1 MAGEYTYRSSR
12 IVSGRRLG
20 ITWDAAAARSG
31 IPQVDPSKFS
41 ITASG
46 GSVGFSLST
55 PDQLLWLAGTATEAI
70 KAVFLIPAY
79 TSLDADNNDHV
90 VQWVLLDRIIAH
102 DETVTFD
109 ADAGFIYDDSSTSA
123 VVADQAVQVRT
134 FCDSNGDFA
143 APRRV
148 GCGDREKLDPA
159 TLSPVLRIKASDA
172 AGAGDGNAVTSF
184 TATSGGTITPTGTI
198 TYRADSASSV
208 GVTDINGTVPCIQ
221 IAAGGKLTSTV
232 QLGSTT
238 ADFSIIAIFAS
249 ENSNGQMSV
258 LGDACLF
265 TWGGPGSVQRRIRP
279 LAGNFFN
286 VLQGGRYENSASAP
300 WKRLAVSAG
309 SYNHASTRLRHYA
322 QGGMYVNKVTA
333 TTTEDHSVA
342 IEVQAPSSGAV
353 YLTELIVID
362 SEITERQ
369 MLTVG
374 SWLDDAYTTMN
385 RQFHVDVGSGSDSNS
400 GLTPAAP
407 RLTPPNYVN
416 RDFVPFGSGDCILYK
431 CGGEV
436 ENLVIYTR
444 PSYAGSA
451 FSYSSQYPV
460 VNAAYGDRA
469 NGRFM
474 ITAKS
479 TDGGGLENY
488 QLEPYAL
495 FNGIGVRYD
504 RRNPQSTDW
513 AGYTTEATST
523 PLGCSLRLESAALG
537 AWFDIDT
544 DPALHT
550 VYDCGFEWL
559 LKGIA
564 DNTGGYADERW
575 TVLWKNTI
583 ANMWYGETAVSSAAR
598 TGGLFVSNSSVYCQ
612 DGNIFYRCG
621 WNPDIANIGEW
632 SGGSKVFSGECIA
645 TYSSSTDKT
654 TITGTGI
661 FADFLMNGSTAGP
674 LLVTLK
680 RTSDATE
687 HKVSISSRTSGD
699 EIVVNGNPFSL
710 ADAGS
715 VADCICH
722 GGSPCA
728 EDGRM
733 HGAYISDGSTRSG
746 TLNIANMYLD
756 CADHGF
762 QMRGG
767 GWAIGN
773 VIINCAIGGFV
784 AGKAVSVI
792 NGNIVIGGHRTRGD
806 VSANGPRCWGLSLL
820 GSNGHYYGEMQGNIF
835 SLPFADRYSD
845 FDDAVSGTTYA
856 MSLYYTDTGT
866 VIEISNNTIAR
877 GAGKLLDLQGTT
889 TPGSNVTVERNMVI
903 QPTTSPDAVTQTV
916 LTDADYEG
924 ANWSYNIYYHPD
936 GATANRFD
944 GNTTNFAGWQT
955 LTGSTG
961 DQFKLP
967 TFADADADAA
977 SYYATLSGGSDNED
991 AFNLAAYVA
1000 SLTDDWSGFTAAD
1013 VLSYIRSSYKASD
1026 INPDDDGDGTFAP
1039 GAMYQGS
1046 APAIVNLSPSDNAT
1060 GAADTQTLAI
1070 QFTDNI
1076 AYNDG
1081 SALIEAW
1088 QGGMQVASDRVD
1100 SGTIN
1105 LSDKT
1110 QYSLGGLLTGL
1121 SGAVSIRI
1129 SNLAF
1134 RSLDTGLP
1142 FAGIADDTTW
1152 NFTIGTT
1159 AVVGGTSTTKKMFL
1173 LFDDNSPI
1181 KRRL

>member
-1 MAGEYTYRSSR
+1 MATGAYTFRSAR
-12 IVSGRRLG
+12 VVSGRRLG

-79 TSLDADNNDHV
+79 TSLDADSNNHV
-90 VQWVLLDRIIAH
+90 VQWILLDRIIAH

-109 ADAGFIYDDSSTSA
+109 ATAGFIYDDSSTSA
-123 VVADQAVQVRT
+123 AVADQAVQNRT
-134 FCDSNGDFA
+134 FCDSSGDFV
-143 APRRV
+143 APSRV
-148 GCGDREKLDPA
+148 GCGDREKLDPD

-172 AGAGDGNAVTSF
+172 SGVGDGNAVTSF
-184 TATSGGTITPTGTI
+184 TATNGGTITPTGTI
-198 TYRADSASSV
+198 TYRADAASSV
-208 GVTDINGTVPCIQ
+208 GMTDINGTVPCIQ

-265 TWGGPGSVQRRIRP
+265 TWGGTGGVQRRIRP
-279 LAGNFFN
+279 LAGNLAT
-286 VLQGGRYENSASAP
+286 VYHGGAYENSASAP

-322 QGGMYVNKVTA
+322 QGGMYVTKITA
-333 TTTEDHSVA
+333 TTTKDHSVA

-353 YLTELIVID
+353 YLTELIVVD
-362 SEITERQ
+362 SELTERQ
-369 MLTVG
+369 MLTIG

-385 RQFHVDVGSGSDSNS
+385 RQFHIDVDSGNDSNS
-400 GLTPAAP
+400 GLTSAAP
-407 RLTPPNYVN
+407 RLSPPNYNN
-416 RDFVPFGSGDCILYK
+416 RDQVAFGSGDCILYK
-431 CGGEV
+431 YGGEA
-436 ENLVIYTR
+436 ENLVIQTR
-444 PSYAGSA
+444 PTFGDSA
-451 FSYSSQYPV
+451 FSYSSQYPAV
-460 VNAAYGDRA
+460 SATYGDRA
-469 NGRFM
+469 DGRFM
-474 ITAKS
+474 ITAKG

-488 QLEPYAL
+488 LAEPYAL

-504 RRNPQSTDW
+504 RRNPRSTDW
-513 AGYTTEATST
+513 AGYTTEATNT
-523 PLGCSLRLESAALG
+523 PTGCKITLSSSSIG
-537 AWFDIDT
+537 PWFDISK
-544 DPALHT
+544 DPPLHT
-550 VYDCGFEWL
+550 VRDCGFEWL
-559 LKGIA
+559 LKGLA
-564 DNTGGYADERW
+564 DNTGGYDDERW
-575 TVLWKNTI
+575 TVLWKNSF

-598 TGGLFVSNSSVYCQ
+598 AGGLFVSNSSVYAQ
-612 DGNIFYRCG
+612 DGNTFYRCG

-632 SGGSKVFSGECIA
+632 SGGSKVFSGECTA
-645 TYSSSTDKT
+645 TYSESTDKT
-654 TITGTGI
+654 TITGTGV

-687 HKVSISSRTSGD
+687 HEVSISSRTSDD

-733 HGAYISDGSTRSG
+733 HGAYISNGTTRSG

-767 GWAIGN
+767 GWAVGN
-773 VIINCAIGGFV
+773 VMINCAIGGYISGV
-784 AGKAVSVI
+784 GVSVMM
-792 NGNIVIGGHRTRGD
+792 GNVVIGGHRTRGY
-806 VSANGPRCWGLSLL
+806 VVVNGPRAWGLTT
-820 GSNGHYYGEMQGNIF
+820 GSDGQNFYYGEQSGNIF
-835 SLPFADRYSD
+835 VLPYAGRYSAYAD
-845 FDDAVSGTTYA
+845 TVSGTTFASSVEYNSTSQVFVCRNN
-856 MSLYYTDTGT
+856 SLT
-866 VIEISNNTIAR
+866 R
-877 GAGKLLDLQGTT
+877 GAGTLLKVTAT
-889 TPGSNVTVERNMVI
+889 ATPGSNVTVERNMVI

-916 LTDADYEG
+916 LTAVDYEG

-944 GNTTNFAGWQT
+944 GNATNFAGWQT

-967 TFADADADAA
+967 TFTNADADAA
-977 SYYATLSGGSDNED
+977 EYYSTLSGGSDDED
-991 AFNLAAYVA
+991 AFNLAAYEA

-1013 VLSYIRSSYKASD
+1013 VLAYIRSAYKASD
-1026 INPDDDGDGTFAP
+1026 INPDDDGDGTYAP
-1039 GAMYQGS
+1039 GAIYQGDPPTLAS
-1046 APAIVNLSPSDNAT
+1046 STPAD
-1060 GAADTQTLAI
+1060 GASGVLDTQIVSLL
-1070 QFTDNI
+1070 FSENI

-1081 SALIEAW
+1081 SALIEVY
-1088 QGGMQVASDRVD
+1088 QGGSVVASDRVD
-1100 SGTIN
+1100 NGVIN
-1105 LSDKT
+1105 ASNKIQWRIT
-1110 QYSLGGLLTGL
+1110 GLLTGL
-1121 SGAVSIRI
+1121 SGAVSIRV
-1129 SNLAF
+1129 SPNAFASLA
-1134 RSLDTGLP
+1134 TGLP
-1142 FAGIADDTTW
+1142 YAGITDDTTL

-1159 AVVGGTSTTKKMFL
+1159 QSTPSRQDIVPMFRK
-1173 LFDDNSPI
+1173 FI
-1181 KRRL
+1181 G